1 LPETVD
7 FRNRLRDEVSGAAGA
22 LARIDTLC
30 LSYFDSATGA
40 LNDRVCVSVAPG
52 DFAVDVGARKLRL
65 SKSLTYGG
73 TTAVSY
79 NRIVVKS
86 GAVTYFVTTV
96 TEGTLSPGASVSVVW
111 ELTISGSVSATGVFT
126 SGSVDLMIAMILR
139 ALAGQR
145 GAKDSLV
152 ISRFSYL
159 DTIVSPARVLLALTP
174 SISVDGMKVRAVH
187 DFVNFTSSGVLA
199 ECWVLNDKRAG
210 DADSEAVLVKL
221 VNPARQTVDSSMSIK
236 HLLELSF

>member
-1 LPETVD
+1 MPETVD
-7 FRNRLRDEVSGAAGA
+7 FRNRLRDEVSGVAGA

-30 LSYFDSATGA
+30 LSYFDSATGV
-40 LNDRVCVSVAPG
+40 LTDRVCIGVVSG
-52 DFAVDVGARKLRL
+52 DFVVDVGARKLRL
-65 SKSLTYGG
+65 SKSFTYGG

-86 GAVTYFVTTV
+86 GTVTYFVTPV

-111 ELTISGSVSATGVFT
+111 ELTLSGSVSATGVFT
-126 SGSVDLMIAMILR
+126 SGNVDPMIAMILR

-159 DTIVSPARVLLALTP
+159 DTSVSPARVLLALTP
-174 SISVDGMKVRAVH
+174 SISVDGARVRAEH
-187 DFVNFTSSGVLA
+187 GFVNFTSSGALA
-199 ECWVLNDKRAG
+199 ECWVLNDKRVG

-221 VNPARQTVDSSMSIK
+221 VSPTRQSVDSSMSIR

>member
-7 FRNRLRDEVSGAAGA
+7 FKNRLRDEVSGVVGA
-22 LARIDTLC
+22 LTRIDTLC

-40 LNDRVCVSVAPG
+40 LTDRVCVSVASD
-52 DFAVDVGARKLRL
+52 DFVVDVGAKKLRL
-65 SKSLTYGG
+65 SKSFTYGG
-73 TTAVSY
+73 TATVNY

-86 GAVTYFVTTV
+86 GTVTYFVTTV
-96 TEGTLSPGASVSVVW
+96 VEGTLSPGASVNVVW
-111 ELTISGSVSATGVFT
+111 ELTLSGSVSSTGVFT
-126 SGSVDLMIAMILR
+126 SGSVDSMIAMILR

-159 DTIVSPARVLLALTP
+159 DTGVSPVRVLLALTP
-174 SISVDGMKVRAVH
+174 SVSVDGTKVRAVH
-187 DFVNFTSSGVLA
+187 DFVNFTSSGVLT
-199 ECWVLNDKRAG
+199 ECWVLNDKRVG
-210 DADSEAVLVKL
+210 DADSEAVLVRL
-221 VNPARQTVDSSMSIK
+221 VSPARQTVDSSMSIR